1 MGEGCFSAL
10 CLRRGCEAR
19 PRWMV
24 RAKVPALAAIGAVV
38 GYGEGGRPLNALA
51 WQSKGFY
58 FSCSSRAWRLGSAS
72 PERGGRQ
79 WRVCWAT
86 SQSTAGEGPP
96 ERVELMGNKKTRPS
110 LEETHHII
118 LLLPLLLGATSGLP
132 RYRPV
137 QGLTLVGI
145 HEA

>member
-1 MGEGCFSAL
+1 MDGEGQ
-10 CLRRGCEAR
+10 GAR
-19 PRWMV
+19 PGCDWGSGWLWRG
-24 RAKVPALAAIGAVV
+24 RQAPECTGLA
-38 GYGEGGRPLNALA
+38 ER
-51 WQSKGFY
+51 GFL
-58 FSCSSRAWRLGSAS
+58 FQLLQQGLEAGLCFPR
-72 PERGGRQ
+72 ERGGRQ

-118 LLLPLLLGATSGLP
+118 LLLPLLLGATSGMP